1 MDNKND
7 LSGQK
12 EVASTCVKSRKRKDT
27 DIEREMKN
35 MKISF
40 LDSAIYNED
49 EMQRIFANSGSSDH
63 TFR

>member
-40 LDSAIYNED
+40 LDSAISRFTKQQTWEREN
-49 EMQRIFANSGSSDH
+49 A
-63 TFR
+63 